1 MLAGEKDEHE
11 NGRRG
16 SMMDIDM
23 QKLRETKA
31 DTKIRNCLE
40 TKQCF
45 SMIAG
50 AGFGKTTSLVSALQY
65 LRETEGALLRS
76 NDQKILCITYTNRAV
91 EVISNHLDWDDL
103 FLVRTLHKFLWSQI
117 KKFTPNIREALRKH
131 VIPIHIENK
140 QKDDNGRQSKK
151 AVAAREKI
159 ASLQADLDSL
169 DTVEG
174 FDYNDT
180 NFSNYSE
187 GQLNHNDVIDVAA
200 YLISEN
206 EILRRIIGQKYPY
219 IFVDE
224 AQDTFEN
231 VVNALGKLCET
242 EGLPIV
248 GYFGDPMQQ
257 IYDKRAGD
265 FAGLSNFTTITK
277 EENFRCSRKV
287 IDLLNAFRID
297 VQQYPAG
304 ENAEIEGSVLIRLV
318 KAEPPESKRKRYTED
333 QIQRAS
339 ERFGESLE
347 IWGWSRRQDVKLLFL
362 VRQMIARRLGFP
374 ELQKLFT
381 GQFASTKAKE
391 DYETGDH
398 VLLKPLVNA
407 ICPLMQAERNGDRRR
422 VMDILRKSSPT
433 FDPQGINANRTL
445 GEMRNLSI
453 ELTQGLSDLW
463 DKGTLSDIL
472 KYCRK
477 NNLCKISDR
486 LTEHLDR
493 APRKEKYD
501 PDLHSSDKGDW
512 LADAF
517 HAMSTDEIEPFVEFI
532 SDNTPYSTQHGVKG
546 EQYEDVLVVFD
557 DTDAAWSHYSF
568 TKMLTPIT
576 SGDPTEGQYN
586 RSKKLAYVCF
596 SRAEKNL
603 RILLFTPDPE
613 TAKKELVSNK
623 LFEENQISI
632 AG

>member
-1 MLAGEKDEHE
+1 MAGEKDEHE

-31 DTKIRNCLE
+31 DIEIKRCLE
-40 TKQCF
+40 AKQCF

-50 AGFGKTTSLVSALQY
+50 AGSGKTMSLVSALQC
-65 LRETEGALLRS
+65 LRETEGARLRR
-76 NDQKILCITYTNRAV
+76 NDQNVLCITYTNRAAK
-91 EVISNHLDWDDL
+91 VISKRLDWDDL
-103 FLVRTLHKFLWSQI
+103 FLVRTLHKFLWNQV
-117 KKFTPNIREALRKH
+117 KQFTPNIREALREH
-131 VIPIHIENK
+131 VIPAHIK
-140 QKDDNGRQSKK
+140 KKRDDDNGGQSKK
-151 AVAAREKI
+151 AIAAREKI
-159 ASLQADLDSL
+159 ASLQADLGSL
-169 DTVEG
+169 DTVER

-180 NFSNYSE
+180 NFSNYCE
-187 GQLNHNDVIDVAA
+187 GQLNHDDVIDIGA

-206 EILRRIIGQKYPY
+206 EVLRRIIGQKYPY

-231 VVNALGKLCET
+231 VVEALNKLCET

-265 FAGLSNFTTITK
+265 FASQADFTLITK

-287 IDLLNAFRID
+287 IDLLNAFRQD
-297 VQQYPAG
+297 VKQFAAG
-304 ENAEIEGSVLIRLV
+304 DNAEIEGSVLVCLV
-318 KAEPPESKRKRYTED
+318 KAEEPEGKRKRYTEE
-333 QIQRAS
+333 QIRRAS
-339 ERFGESLE
+339 ASFEKALES
-347 IWGWSRRQDVKLLFL
+347 WGWDGREDVKLLFL

-374 ELQKLFT
+374 ELHKLFT
-381 GQFASTKAKE
+381 GQFASAKAQD

-398 VLLKPLVNA
+398 VLLKPLISA
-407 ICPLMQAERNGDRRR
+407 ICPLVQAEKDEDRRQ
-422 VMDILRKSSPT
+422 VMDVLRKASPA
-433 FDPQGINANRTL
+433 FDPQGVNADRTL
-445 GEMRNLSI
+445 GDMRERSVKFTR
-453 ELTQGLSDLW
+453 ELSDLW
-463 DKGTLSDIL
+463 GEGTLSDIL
-472 KYCRK
+472 QYCRENK
-477 NNLCKISDR
+477 LCKISDR
-486 LTEHLDR
+486 LSEHLDR
-493 APRKEKYD
+493 APMEEQYD

-517 HAMSTDEIEPFVEFI
+517 LEMSTSEIEPFVEFI

-557 DTDAAWSHYSF
+557 DTDAAWNNYSF
-568 TKMLTPIT
+568 TKMLTPNM

-586 RSKKLAYVCF
+586 RSRKLAYVCF

-613 TAKKELVSNK
+613 IAKKELVSNN
-623 LFEENQISI
+623 LFEENQIFI

>member
-1 MLAGEKDEHE
+1 
-11 NGRRG
+11 
-16 SMMDIDM
+16 MDIDM
-23 QKLRETKA
+23 PKLRETKA

-40 TKQCF
+40 AKQCF

-50 AGFGKTTSLVSALQY
+50 AGSGKTTSLVSALQY
-65 LRETEGALLRS
+65 LRETEGALLRR

-91 EVISNHLDWDDL
+91 KVISNHLDWDDL

-131 VIPIHIENK
+131 VIPLHIEKK

-180 NFSNYSE
+180 DFSNYSE

-231 VVNALGKLCET
+231 VVEALGKLCET

-287 IDLLNAFRID
+287 INLLNAFRID

-318 KAEPPESKRKRYTED
+318 KAEAPEGKRKRYTED
-333 QIQRAS
+333 QIQRAC

-347 IWGWSRRQDVKLLFL
+347 IWGWRGRQP
-362 VRQMIARRLGFP
+362 I
-374 ELQKLFT
+374 
-381 GQFASTKAKE
+381 
-391 DYETGDH
+391 
-398 VLLKPLVNA
+398 
-407 ICPLMQAERNGDRRR
+407 
-422 VMDILRKSSPT
+422 
-433 FDPQGINANRTL
+433 
-445 GEMRNLSI
+445 
-453 ELTQGLSDLW
+453 
-463 DKGTLSDIL
+463 
-472 KYCRK
+472 
-477 NNLCKISDR
+477 
-486 LTEHLDR
+486 
-493 APRKEKYD
+493 
-501 PDLHSSDKGDW
+501 
-512 LADAF
+512 
-517 HAMSTDEIEPFVEFI
+517 FVE
-532 SDNTPYSTQHGVKG
+532 SKTK
-546 EQYEDVLVVFD
+546 VL
-557 DTDAAWSHYSF
+557 YY
-568 TKMLTPIT
+568 
-576 SGDPTEGQYN
+576 Q
-586 RSKKLAYVCF
+586 
-596 SRAEKNL
+596 
-603 RILLFTPDPE
+603 
-613 TAKKELVSNK
+613 
-623 LFEENQISI
+623 
-632 AG
+632 